1 MKLRYLKRDQIYN
14 ENAKFELPEKD
25 IFLWFMF
32 WRCLDRSRYKV
43 HSCGWYALTSL
54 TINRNLRL
62 NLNISGAKFK
72 KIKQGKFTKRS
83 NRFELL
89 ENADIMRARA
99 LFVAIDNA
107 VDYSWCIL
115 IKIFNNIKF
124 TTKFNYLRSQILLV
138 NLYLELNLK
147 SKNRVDCEFVLL
159 KIVAFCWLQCFK
171 N

>member
-1 MKLRYLKRDQIYN
+1 MVDSY
-14 ENAKFELPEKD
+14 
-25 IFLWFMF
+25 
-32 WRCLDRSRYKV
+32 V
-43 HSCGWYALTSL
+43 WYALTSL
-54 TINRNLRL
+54 TININLRL
-62 NLNISGAKFK
+62 NLTISGAKFK

-115 IKIFNNIKF
+115 IKIFNNIEF
-124 TTKFNYLRSQILLV
+124 TTKFNHLRSQILLV

-147 SKNRVDCEFVLL
+147 SKNKVNFEFGLL
-159 KIVAFCWLQCFK
+159 KLVALCWLQVFW
-171 N
+171 